1 MAEVI
6 KKDYDDKGNVIYYD
20 DKGNLIYFET
30 SNGEIIT
37 YF

>member
-1 MAEVI
+1 MAEII
-6 KKDYDDKGNVIYYD
+6 KKEYDDNGNVIYYD